1 MQTDIHSHE
10 KAPVWTI
17 PFVWLQYIFLF
28 AGLNIHHHVW
38 AAVYLP
44 GKPPRW
50 QGNRLPGRG
59 PVRQVKHWRVRL
71 FFYCLENYLDG
82 RAVVCQ
88 GRN

>member
-1 MQTDIHSHE
+1 MQTDIHS
-10 KAPVWTI
+10 P
-17 PFVWLQYIFLF
+17 FLF

-59 PVRQVKHWRVRL
+59 PVRQVKHWRMRTFLLPGKLPRWQGSRL
-71 FFYCLENYLDG
+71 PRQEQKCHVQN
-82 RAVVCQ
+82 V
-88 GRN
+88 